1 MIQAR
6 QSASFQAMRDKATDL
21 VKMVESDP
29 HVPDVVAFTS
39 GQSGTPADRMFAA
52 LKDFPERKSGAP
64 RVIGR
69 IRKTG
74 ASEPG
79 VSLVLQ
85 PVPDIRVRGRRTE
98 AGR

>member
-1 MIQAR
+1 
-6 QSASFQAMRDKATDL
+6 
-21 VKMVESDP
+21 
-29 HVPDVVAFTS
+29 
-39 GQSGTPADRMFAA
+39 MFAA